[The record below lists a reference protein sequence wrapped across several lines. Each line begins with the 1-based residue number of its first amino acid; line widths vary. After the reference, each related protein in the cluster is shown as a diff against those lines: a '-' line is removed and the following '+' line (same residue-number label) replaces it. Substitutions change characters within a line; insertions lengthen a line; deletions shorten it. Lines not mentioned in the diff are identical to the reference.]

1 MVTPYD
7 VHLKICNL
15 SVWQRMKIALICA
28 AYGVKIEDLE
38 EAIAEAFN
46 KRIPAIYAI
55 KDLIAEDVAKG
66 LARKKGEIR

>member
-1 MVTPYD
+1 MLTPYD
-7 VHLKICNL
+7 VHLTICNL
-15 SVWQRMKIALICA
+15 SVWQRLKIALICTTN
-28 AYGVKIEDLE
+28 GVKIEDLE

-55 KDLIAEDVAKG
+55 EELIAEDIANG